1 VHGDSLSVFQTIGSD
16 VLRGEIKMKIAKARN
31 ILSAVL
37 LGALALASASTA
49 AEYGYPKKKLWYQES
64 AAIQALRTPPAW
76 NNMADFFAKEL
87 YNTDPLI
94 GFNMESYINSPAGKG
109 LIELL
114 EPVILFKDEM
124 GPDLLAYWKNKGI
137 TKTMAHADDAANRYA
152 VYVPDTILQDRS
164 GRLYPLMLLYSGG
177 RDPIFTTEAFGV
189 AAYGAKAG
197 YITVA
202 PTNRSPEAAI
212 QIIEELS
219 AKYPVDTSRVYGT
232 GNGNGA
238 FASFN
243 VYAHNPKAFAAISPF
258 GISLRLSSVTLT
270 REELEHNFSGAGI
283 QLPTQILDGALN
295 SKRWHPLILRNEATQ
310 DYDPWLTINGA
321 VFNSVTNPTGITL
334 AVYSDDPA
342 KRLTGINFNYTWK
355 KSIEDE
361 YYFGEFRDKN
371 GVPVFRTGI
380 ASKASHWHSAS
391 YPQLIWEF
399 CSMFSRDQKTGAM
412 VYKPAG
418 AGR

>member
-1 VHGDSLSVFQTIGSD
+1 MRKRI
-16 VLRGEIKMKIAKARN
+16 ENARN

-37 LGALALASASTA
+37 VGTLALAGVSRA
-49 AEYGYPKKKLWYQES
+49 AGYDYPKKKLWYQES

-76 NNMADFFAKEL
+76 NNMADLFSQEL
-87 YNTDPLI
+87 YTRDPLI
-94 GFNMESYINSPAGKG
+94 GFDMEHYINSPAGKA

-124 GPDLLAYWKNKGI
+124 GSDLLAYWKKKGI

-164 GRLYPLMLLYSGG
+164 GKRYPLMLLYSGG

-202 PTNRSPEAAI
+202 PTNRSPEGAV

-219 AKYPVDTSRVYGT
+219 AKYPIDRSRVYGT

-243 VYAHNPKAFAAISPF
+243 VYAHNPKYFAAISPF
-258 GISLRLSSVTLT
+258 GVSLRLSTVTLT
-270 REELEHNFSGAGI
+270 GQELEHNFIAAGV
-283 QLPTQILDGALN
+283 QLPTQILDGARN

-310 DYDPWLTINGA
+310 DYDLWLTINRA
-321 VFNSVTNPTGITL
+321 VFNSVTNETGVTL

-342 KRLTGINFNYTWK
+342 KRLTGIDFAYTWK
-355 KSIEDE
+355 RSLEDE
-361 YYFGEFRDKN
+361 YYFGEFRDTN
-371 GVPVFRTGI
+371 GKPVFRTGI
-380 ASKASHWHSAS
+380 ARNASHWHSAS

-399 CSMFSRDQKTGAM
+399 CSMFSRDQKTGAI

-418 AGR
+418 GGRASVTATPSR